1 MADRP
6 DDIQYTKSH
15 EWIRVEG
22 DTATVGITDFAIE
35 HLGDLVFVDLPDA
48 GQEIEAG
55 DSIAE
60 VESVK
65 AVGEVYAPVTGEV
78 TEVNED
84 LADDQSS
91 LTQDPYGA
99 GWLFKVQVTGALRDG
114 LMDLAA
120 YEQQLDSE
128 GVDS

>member
-22 DTATVGITDFAIE
+22 DTATVGISDFAIE

-55 DSIAE
+55 ESVAE

-99 GWLFKVQVTGALRDG
+99 GWLFKVKVTGALRED
-114 LMDLAA
+114 LMDLAT
-120 YEQQLDSE
+120 YEQQLATE
-128 GVDS
+128 GEAS

>member
-22 DTATVGITDFAIE
+22 DTATVGISDFAIE

-55 DSIAE
+55 ESVAE
-60 VESVK
+60 V
-65 AVGEVYAPVTGEV
+65 
-78 TEVNED
+78 
-84 LADDQSS
+84 
-91 LTQDPYGA
+91 
-99 GWLFKVQVTGALRDG
+99 
-114 LMDLAA
+114 
-120 YEQQLDSE
+120 
-128 GVDS
+128 

>member
-55 DSIAE
+55 ESIAE

-120 YEQQLDSE
+120 YEQQLESE

>member
-22 DTATVGITDFAIE
+22 ETATVGISDFAIE

-55 DSIAE
+55 ESVAE

-99 GWLFKVQVTGALRDG
+99 GWLFKVKVTGALRED
-114 LMDLAA
+114 LMDLAT
-120 YEQQLDSE
+120 YEQQLATE
-128 GVDS
+128 GEAS